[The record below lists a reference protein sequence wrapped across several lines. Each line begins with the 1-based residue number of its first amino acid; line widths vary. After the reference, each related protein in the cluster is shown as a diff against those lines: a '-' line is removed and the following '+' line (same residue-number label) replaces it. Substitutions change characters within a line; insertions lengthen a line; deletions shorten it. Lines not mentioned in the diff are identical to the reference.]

1 MIIINNINEVLRF
14 LSSIL
19 HKIKEDIMARITV
32 AKGDGIGPEIMNA
45 TLDIILA
52 AGADLQIDE
61 IEVGEKVYLAGN
73 TAGIAKESWDII
85 RRNKIFLKAPITTP
99 QGGGYKSLN
108 VTTRKFLGLYSNV
121 RPCVSMHP
129 FVDTKH
135 PVMDVVIIREN
146 EEDLYAGIEHQQ
158 TDEVIQCLKLI
169 SRPGCEKI
177 VRYAFEYA
185 KHYGRKKVTCF
196 TKDNIMK
203 QTDGLFHQVFDEI
216 AKEYPEIENEH
227 WIIDIGAA
235 KLADTPEIFDVLVMP
250 NLYGDVLSD
259 VAAQIA
265 GSVGLAGSANI
276 GEECAMF
283 EAIHGSA
290 PRRAGQNLANPS
302 GLLQGAVMML
312 NHLGQTEVAE
322 QVQNAWLRTIEDGI
336 HTYDIFK
343 EGVSS
348 QKVGTKE
355 FAEAIIANLGKQPQT
370 LKPVFFSKGSSLNLP
385 KYVKK
390 PASKKDLVGVDLFV
404 HWNGTKP
411 DELAV
416 KIQTL
421 NNAEAKLS
429 MITNRGIKVWPEGF
443 EETFCTDHWRCR
455 FKPSEG
461 NTFTKE
467 QIINLLSTGLENEID
482 IIKTENLYEFDGK
495 SGFSL
500 GQGQ

>member
-1 MIIINNINEVLRF
+1 MT
-14 LSSIL
+14 
-19 HKIKEDIMARITV
+19 KITV
-32 AKGDGIGPEIMNA
+32 AKGDGIGPEIMDA
-45 TLDIILA
+45 TLKIIMA
-52 AGADLQIDE
+52 AGAEIEIEE

-73 TAGIAKESWDII
+73 TAGIAKESWDVV
-85 RRNKIFLKAPITTP
+85 RRNKVFLKAPITTP

-121 RPCVSMHP
+121 RPCMSLHP
-129 FVDTKH
+129 FVKTKH
-135 PVMDVVIIREN
+135 PEMDIVIVREN

-158 TDEVIQCLKLI
+158 TDEVVQCLKLI

-185 KHYGRKKVTCF
+185 KQYGRKKVTCF

-216 AKEYPEIENEH
+216 AKEYPDIENEH

-235 KLADTPEIFDVLVMP
+235 KMADTPEVFDVIVMP

-276 GEECAMF
+276 GETCAMF

-302 GLLQGAVMML
+302 GLLQGAIMML
-312 NHLGQTEVAE
+312 NHIGQTKIAE
-322 QVQNAWLRTIEDGI
+322 KVQNAWLKTIEDGI
-336 HTYDIFK
+336 HTYDVFK
-343 EGVSS
+343 EGVSK
-348 QKVGTKE
+348 QKVGTSE
-355 FAEAIIANLGKQPQT
+355 FADAVIANLEKVPT
-370 LKPVFFSKGSSLNLP
+370 ILKSVSYANSSALNLP
-385 KYVKK
+385 KYQRKVSAKK
-390 PASKKDLVGVDLFV
+390 ELVGVDIFV
-404 HWNGTKP
+404 HWNGSNP
-411 DELAV
+411 DELAE
-416 KIQTL
+416 KIQKL
-421 NNAEAKLS
+421 NRSEATLS

-455 FKPSEG
+455 FKPNDGEKL
-461 NTFTKE
+461 TKSTIIQLLNDAME
-467 QIINLLSTGLENEID
+467 QNID
-482 IIKTENLYEFDGK
+482 TIKTENLYTFDGK
-495 SGFSL
+495 SGYSL

>member
-1 MIIINNINEVLRF
+1 M
-14 LSSIL
+14 
-19 HKIKEDIMARITV
+19 KTTRITV
-32 AKGDGIGPEIMNA
+32 AKGDGIGPEIMDA
-45 TLDIILA
+45 TLSIIKA
-52 AGADLQIDE
+52 AGAQLEIDE

-73 TAGIAKESWDII
+73 TSGISKESWDII
-85 RRNKIFLKAPITTP
+85 RRNKVFLKAPITTP

-108 VTTRKFLGLYSNV
+108 VTTRKFLGLYANI
-121 RPCVSMHP
+121 RPCMSLHP
-129 FVDTKH
+129 FVSTKH
-135 PVMDVVIIREN
+135 PQMDIVIVREN

-158 TDEVIQCLKLI
+158 TDEVVQCLKLI

-185 KHYGRKKVTCF
+185 KQYGRKKVTCF

-216 AKEYPEIENEH
+216 AKEYPTIENEH

-235 KLADTPEIFDVLVMP
+235 KMADTPEAFDVIVMP

-290 PRRAGQNLANPS
+290 PRRAGQNMANPS
-302 GLLQGAVMML
+302 GLLQGAIQML
-312 NHLGQTEVAE
+312 THIGQTEVAE
-322 QVQNAWLRTIEDGI
+322 KVQNAWLKTIEDGI

-343 EGVSS
+343 EGISK

-355 FAEAIIANLGKQPQT
+355 FAEAVIKNLGEQPKQ
-370 LKPVFFSKGSSLNLP
+370 LKAVTYDKEATLNLP
-385 KYVKK
+385 KYKRKVAANKE
-390 PASKKDLVGVDLFV
+390 LQGVDLFV
-404 HWNGTKP
+404 HWSGT
-411 DELAV
+411 DANSLAALV
-416 KIQTL
+416 KEIETP
-421 NNAEAKLS
+421 EATLS

-455 FKPSEG
+455 FKPKEG
-461 NTFTKE
+461 KPFDK
-467 QIINLLSTGLENEID
+467 QRIIELLQRALDKRID
-482 IIKTENLYEFDGK
+482 VIKTENLYAFDGK
-495 SGFSL
+495 PAFSL

>member
-1 MIIINNINEVLRF
+1 MT
-14 LSSIL
+14 
-19 HKIKEDIMARITV
+19 KITV
-32 AKGDGIGPEIMNA
+32 AKGDGIGPEIMDA
-45 TLDIILA
+45 TLEIILA
-52 AGADLQIDE
+52 AGAKIEIDE

-73 TAGIAKESWDII
+73 TSGIASESWETI

-121 RPCVSMHP
+121 RPCKSLHP
-129 FVDTKH
+129 FVRTKH
-135 PVMDVVIIREN
+135 PVMDIVIVREN

-158 TDEVIQCLKLI
+158 TDEVVQCLKLI

-185 KHYGRKKVTCF
+185 KQQSRKKVSCF

-203 QTDGLFHQVFDEI
+203 QTDGLFHQVFDQI

-235 KLADTPEIFDVLVMP
+235 KMADTPEDFDVIVMP

-259 VAAQIA
+259 VAAQIT

-276 GEECAMF
+276 GEECSMF

-290 PRRAGQNLANPS
+290 PRWAGQNVANPS
-302 GLLQGAVMML
+302 GLLQGAIMML
-312 NHLGQTEVAE
+312 NHIGQTEIAE
-322 QVQNAWLRTIEDGI
+322 KVQNAWLKTLEDGI

-343 EGVSS
+343 DGISK

-355 FAEAIIANLGKQPQT
+355 FAKAIIANLGKNPSV
-370 LKPVFFSKGSSLNLP
+370 LKPVSYANNSALNLP
-385 KYVKK
+385 KYTRK
-390 PASKKDLVGVDLFV
+390 PAAKKALVGVDVFV
-404 HWNGTKP
+404 HWNGTNP
-411 DELAV
+411 NELAEKV
-416 KIQTL
+416 KKIENTMTQLT
-421 NNAEAKLS
+421 
-429 MITNRGIKVWPEGF
+429 MITNRGIKVWPDGF
-443 EETFCTDHWRCR
+443 KETFCTDHWRCR
-455 FKPSEG
+455 FKPAEG
-461 NTFTKE
+461 AEMNKAS
-467 QIINLLSTGLENEID
+467 IIDLLKKALNENID
-482 IIKTENLYEFDGK
+482 TIKTENLYSFDGK
-495 SGFSL
+495 SAYSL

>member
-1 MIIINNINEVLRF
+1 MT
-14 LSSIL
+14 
-19 HKIKEDIMARITV
+19 KITV
-32 AKGDGIGPEIMNA
+32 AKGDGIGPEIMDA
-45 TLDIILA
+45 ALRIIQA
-52 AGADLQIDE
+52 AGAKIEVEE
-61 IEVGEKVYLAGN
+61 IEVGEKVYLSGN
-73 TAGIAKESWDII
+73 SAGISKESWDVI

-121 RPCVSMHP
+121 RPCLSLHP
-129 FVDTKH
+129 FVQTKH
-135 PVMDVVIIREN
+135 PIMDVVIVREN

-158 TDEVIQCLKLI
+158 TDEVVQCLKLI

-185 KHYGRKKVTCF
+185 KQYDRKKVTCF

-203 QTDGLFHQVFDEI
+203 QTDGLFHKVFDEI
-216 AKEYPEIENEH
+216 AVEYPEIENEH

-235 KLADTPEIFDVLVMP
+235 KLADTPEAFDVIVMP

-290 PRRAGQNLANPS
+290 PRRAGQNMANPS
-302 GLLQGAVMML
+302 GLLQGAIMML
-312 NHLGQTEVAE
+312 NHIGQGDVAE
-322 QVQNAWLRTIEDGI
+322 KVQNAWLKTIEAGI
-336 HTYDIFK
+336 HTYDIYTD
-343 EGVSS
+343 GVST

-355 FAEAIIANLGKQPQT
+355 FADAVIANLGQKPNV
-370 LKPVFFSKGSSLNLP
+370 LKSVKYNQSAISIP
-385 KYVKK
+385 KYQRKAPAKK
-390 PASKKDLVGVDLFV
+390 ELVGVDVFV
-404 HWNGTKP
+404 HWPGSNP
-411 DELAV
+411 DELA
-416 KIQTL
+416 
-421 NNAEAKLS
+421 AKLNGMVVPGVELT

-443 EETFCTDHWRCR
+443 SETFCTDHWRCR
-455 FKPSEG
+455 FKPNEQKVLE
-461 NTFTKE
+461 KE
-467 QIINLLSTGLENEID
+467 AIIRLLSNALSNQID
-482 IIKTENLYEFDGK
+482 AVKTENLYTFEGK
-495 SGFSL
+495 DAYSL